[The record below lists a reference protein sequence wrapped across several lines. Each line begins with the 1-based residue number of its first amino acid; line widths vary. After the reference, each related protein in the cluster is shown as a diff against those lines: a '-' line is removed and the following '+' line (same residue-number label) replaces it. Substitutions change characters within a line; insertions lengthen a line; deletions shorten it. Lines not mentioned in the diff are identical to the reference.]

1 MGGPSEWE
9 HPMRP
14 LLPCL
19 AAAALIAGPA
29 FAQTPAAP
37 PASAPTPSAAP
48 AAPTQP
54 GVTPPGAVNPIPGS
68 PGYQAPPS
76 SAAPASPAPTAS
88 TGSAANTAANAGA
101 STTLMSGMS
110 VKDSTGA
117 LIGEVKSIKGSV
129 ATIQMGS
136 DTFTV
141 DTDKLGVSSGVAN
154 INASQAEL
162 KKMLPPK
169 K

>member
-1 MGGPSEWE
+1 
-9 HPMRP
+9 MRP
-14 LLPCL
+14 LLPYL
-19 AAAALIAGPA
+19 AAAALVAGPA
-29 FAQTPAAP
+29 LAQTPAAP
-37 PASAPTPSAAP
+37 PASSPAPSATPSAS
-48 AAPTQP
+48 TQP
-54 GVTPPGAVNPIPGS
+54 GVTPPGAVNPSPGS

-76 SAAPASPAPTAS
+76 SPAPAAS
-88 TGSAANTAANAGA
+88 TGAAANTAANAGA
-101 STTLMSGMS
+101 STVMSGMS

-117 LIGEVKSIKGSV
+117 LIGEVKAVKNGE

-141 DTDKLGVSSGVAN
+141 DTGKLGVTNGVAS
-154 INASQAEL
+154 INATQAEL

>member
-1 MGGPSEWE
+1 
-9 HPMRP
+9 MRK

-19 AAAALIAGPA
+19 AMAALIGGPA
-29 FAQTPAAP
+29 LAQSSAKT
-37 PASAPTPSAAP
+37 ASAPPPESVP
-48 AAPTQP
+48 A
-54 GVTPPGAVNPIPGS
+54 S
-68 PGYQAPPS
+68 PPS
-76 SAAPASPAPTAS
+76 STALPSGPVNPSSTPSPSSATPPEAS
-88 TGSAANTAANAGA
+88 TGASADTAANAGA
-101 STTLMSGMS
+101 STVMSGMS

-117 LIGEVKSIKGSV
+117 LIGEVKSVKNGE

-141 DTDKLGVSSGVAN
+141 DSAKLGVSGGVAN
-154 INASQAEL
+154 INATQAEL